1 MTETPLAVPPPA
13 SARLRPFAVG
23 LTALGLGALAYL
35 SLRPS
40 AFLTEVGWIP
50 RWLSQWAD
58 HHGVL
63 RNAVAFLALGLFVF
77 TWVGRRPP
85 HALALA
91 AFAIVIEVPQIWL
104 PQRVFDWRDIGASL
118 GGIGLAWL
126 LVWVARQLGRLRG
139 A

>member
-1 MTETPLAVPPPA
+1 MTEPPLAVPPPA
-13 SARLRPFAVG
+13 SSRLRPFALG
-23 LTALGLGALAYL
+23 LAALGLGALAYL

-40 AFLTEVGWIP
+40 PFLTEIGWIP

-104 PQRVFDWRDIGASL
+104 PQRVFDGRDIGASL